1 MCAATV
7 AAMTIP
13 GIPVVALLALLTIVG
28 LLGSISSG
36 ARSAVLPSLVTEA
49 AYIPARS
56 LFRISAQSA
65 QIAGNALGGALLVF
79 LSPRGTLL
87 IDAVSFAASAALV
100 RRGLGSRPAV
110 EKQSAEDTVF
120 RDSLRGLREVMTSA
134 PLARLLLLGWL
145 IPTFAVAPEALAA
158 PYVSDLG
165 GSSALVGWWLVAIP
179 VGVVAGDLVGVWTLS
194 PERQRRLVTP
204 LALVVCVPLLAF
216 LTQPSF
222 AVAFPLLVLSG
233 VGAAYGLGSMRCSV
247 RAAPPALF
255 ARAMAINTSGLIA
268 LQGLGFA
275 AAGALAEVVPAH
287 ITVACAGAAGLIV
300 VAVLRPRAADDR
312 GPLVQPSID
321 AA

>member
-1 MCAATV
+1 MSSTSVNPSYRDALASREFRWLFTAYTVSIFGSVVSAVALMVLIYQRTSSPFLASLTFALAFTPYLLSGALLSATVDRIPIRRLLVGCDLMCAATV
-7 AAMTIP
+7 AGMTIP
-13 GIPVVALLALLTIVG
+13 GIPVVVLLGQLMIVG
-28 LLGSISSG
+28 LLGSMSSG

-65 QIAGNALGGALLVF
+65 QIAGNALGGGLLVF

-110 EKQSAEDTVF
+110 EKKRTEDTVF

-165 GSSALVGWWLVAIP
+165 GSSALVGCWLVAIP
-179 VGVVAGDLVGVWTLS
+179 IGG
-194 PERQRRLVTP
+194 
-204 LALVVCVPLLAF
+204 
-216 LTQPSF
+216 
-222 AVAFPLLVLSG
+222 
-233 VGAAYGLGSMRCSV
+233 
-247 RAAPPALF
+247 
-255 ARAMAINTSGLIA
+255 
-268 LQGLGFA
+268 
-275 AAGALAEVVPAH
+275 
-287 ITVACAGAAGLIV
+287 
-300 VAVLRPRAADDR
+300 R
-312 GPLVQPSID
+312 GR
-321 AA
+321 